1 MENSVMIRQLALDR
15 ALRRKVVRERRR
27 ALRKASATEMIEERP
42 SSRKLSFII
51 HDYGEEDWTT
61 NEDDDQDGDGD
72 EDEKKP
78 RESAAIR
85 ESRLRVMKNQ
95 PKCAD
100 EDMAIRYKTLKQV
113 NK

>member
-1 MENSVMIRQLALDR
+1 MIRQLALDR

-61 NEDDDQDGDGD
+61 DEDDDDDDQDGD

-78 RESAAIR
+78 QESAAIR

>member
-1 MENSVMIRQLALDR
+1 MIRQLALDR

-27 ALRKASATEMIEERP
+27 ALRKASSTEMIEERP
-42 SSRKLSFII
+42 SSRKLSFLI

-61 NEDDDQDGDGD
+61 DEDDDHDDHD

-78 RESAAIR
+78 QESAAIR